1 MGIKSLT
8 FDYVKNI
15 LGWKTDRKLIV
26 FSVDDYGNC
35 RLDSKKAY
43 LNLISKGLKEN
54 SRFDRYDSLETT
66 QDLEMLFDT
75 LSSVKDINGNYPK
88 FTCYSLPC
96 NLNFEAILESNFN
109 NYYYELLPETFEKLS
124 FRHPSKYAH
133 AWDLWKQG
141 MNSKLLVPEFH
152 GREHLNYAEY
162 KFQLANNFDSIKLL
176 FENRS
181 YSFLPEAT
189 GNRMYTAAFS
199 FNKKEETESF
209 SEIISSGIIAFE
221 KTFSKSP
228 VVFTPPAQQFPPF
241 LESSLKVHG
250 LKAIDRPF
258 FTKVHLGNGEFKRKM
273 TLTEFNKEIGIYN
286 LVRNVVFEPTDDNQY
301 DSVEHAL
308 NQIEI
313 AFNCKRP
320 ANISSHRVNFC
331 GLLDESNRLEGLKSL
346 KLLINRIITKWP
358 DAEFISA
365 SELVSIMDEAK

>member
-1 MGIKSLT
+1 MGIKSLA
-8 FDYVKNI
+8 FDYFKNI

-35 RLDSKKAY
+35 RLDSKTAY
-43 LNLISKGLKEN
+43 SNLISKGFKAN

-75 LSSVKDINGNYPK
+75 LSSVKDKNGNHPK

-124 FRHPSKYAH
+124 CRYQKEYSQT
-133 AWDLWKQG
+133 WDLWKQG
-141 MNSKLLVPEFH
+141 MNSNLLVPEFH

-162 KFQLANNFDSIKLL
+162 KYQLANNFDSIKLL

-209 SEIISSGIIAFE
+209 SEIISTGIIAFE

-228 VVFTPPAQQFPPF
+228 SVFTPPAQQFPPF
-241 LESSLKVHG
+241 LEASLKGYG
-250 LKAIDRPF
+250 LRAIDRPF
-258 FTKVHLGNGEFKRKM
+258 FTKVHLGNGEFKRKL
-273 TLTEFNKEIGIYN
+273 TLTEFNKEIGIFN
-286 LVRNVVFEPTDDNQY
+286 LVRNVVFEPTDDNPY
-301 DSVEHAL
+301 DSIEHAL
-308 NQIEI
+308 NQIEV
-313 AFNCKRP
+313 AFNCNRP

-346 KLLINRIITKWP
+346 KSLITRIITKWP

-365 SELVSIMDEAK
+365 SELVSIMEETK